1 MKKILIWSGI
11 VFLVLIAVMMIFAVL
26 GLKETTD
33 LTIEAVD
40 LSQIPDG
47 SYTGK
52 YDNFR
57 FSNTVEVVVKD
68 HQIIEIQPVK
78 TADGREKLN
87 EELIENILEQQRN
100 DIDAVSGATASSN
113 GFLKAVEIALE
124 NAS

>member
-1 MKKILIWSGI
+1 MKKILIRSGI
-11 VFLVLIAVMMIFAVL
+11 VLLVLVVVMMIFAFL
-26 GLKETTD
+26 GLNETTD
-33 LTIEAVD
+33 LNIESVD

-47 SYTGK
+47 SYTGT

-57 FSNTVEVVVKD
+57 FSNTVEVTVKD
-68 HQIIEIQPVK
+68 HQIIEIRPVK

-87 EELIENILEQQRN
+87 EELTENILEQQRT

-113 GFLKAVEIALE
+113 GFLKAVENALE